1 LIVVAGPSGVGKSSV
16 VAGLTEY
23 LPFHFSVSV
32 TTRDPRPGEVD
43 GRDRYFV
50 DPEEFRSR
58 INRGEFLEWAVY
70 NGELYGTPRRE
81 VEQALERGSDVL
93 LEIEVQGARQIK
105 EAMEE
110 AILIFI
116 RPPSR
121 AVLAERLRSRGDT
134 TAVDVADRL
143 EIATREMAVADEL
156 FDYQVVND
164 DLEAAVAEV
173 VGILSPS
180 KETPS

>member
-1 LIVVAGPSGVGKSSV
+1 VAGPSGVGKSSV
-16 VAGLTEY
+16 VTGLASQ

-32 TTRDPRPGEVD
+32 TTRDRRPGEVD
-43 GRDRYFV
+43 GKDRYFV
-50 DPEEFRSR
+50 DADEFRSR
-58 INRGEFLEWAVY
+58 IDRGEFLEWAVY
-70 NGELYGTPRRE
+70 NDELYGTPRRE
-81 VEQALERGSDVL
+81 VEQALEKGRDVL

-105 EAMEE
+105 EAMDE

-121 AVLAERLRSRGDT
+121 EVLAERLRSRGDT
-134 TAVDVADRL
+134 TADDVANRL
-143 EIATREMAVADEL
+143 EIATREMAAADEL

-180 KETPS
+180 KESPS

>member
-1 LIVVAGPSGVGKSSV
+1 
-16 VAGLTEY
+16 
-23 LPFHFSVSV
+23 
-32 TTRDPRPGEVD
+32 
-43 GRDRYFV
+43 
-50 DPEEFRSR
+50 
-58 INRGEFLEWAVY
+58 
-70 NGELYGTPRRE
+70 
-81 VEQALERGSDVL
+81 
-93 LEIEVQGARQIK
+93 
-105 EAMEE
+105 MEE